1 LVSRCSL
8 SSKPG
13 GAKHPHHAVRDGLL
27 IYVVPFRKRVVGTVD
42 IVGFRSSYGARSAWC
57 TVMTL
62 PTILKGGSIGL

>member
-1 LVSRCSL
+1 MV
-8 SSKPG
+8 
-13 GAKHPHHAVRDGLL
+13 

-42 IVGFRSSYGARSAWC
+42 IGGFRSSYGARSACC